1 MLRGMRE
8 EKQRLMGMLLRLERE
23 TPHSLALSAGGRDL
37 CGGDCTRSGGMPCR
51 RPDEMRYSIDAL
63 GGDLSKTM
71 ERYFGRPILW
81 IQNGKMCIRDSC
93 NTKVNR
99 ELSAP
104 MEGSLLRGE

>member
-23 TPHSLALSAGGRDL
+23 SPHSLALSAGGCDL

-81 IQNGKMCIRDSC
+81 IQNGKAPDYL
-93 NTKVNR
+93 TLAGGLLVR
-99 ELSAP
+99 E
-104 MEGSLLRGE
+104 G